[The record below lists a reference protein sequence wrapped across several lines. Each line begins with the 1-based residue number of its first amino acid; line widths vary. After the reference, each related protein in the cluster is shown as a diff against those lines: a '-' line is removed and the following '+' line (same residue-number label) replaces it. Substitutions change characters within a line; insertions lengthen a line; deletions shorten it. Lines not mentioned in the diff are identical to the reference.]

1 VGRQSGL
8 GNRHPIVA
16 QIGVAEILTR
26 RLLRCYDQATDM
38 TTTAGKRILVVD
50 DEPDVTELVSYKLK
64 RAGYEVEVINDPLEI
79 MGKAREFAP
88 DLFVLDI
95 MMPDLDGLKICR
107 MIRADSRLSGVP
119 IIFLTARG
127 EVEDRI
133 KGLETGADDY
143 ISKPFDA
150 KELVLRI
157 GLIFKRTAKEAEP
170 GNRRLQVAD
179 IVLDEE
185 SHRVTVAEQPIDLTA
200 TEFKLL
206 RLLMQRKGRVQ
217 TRENL
222 LVNVWNYD
230 TDTETRTIDTHIRR
244 LREKLSS
251 RSALIETVRGVGY
264 RINESAGGRL

>member
-1 VGRQSGL
+1 
-8 GNRHPIVA
+8 
-16 QIGVAEILTR
+16 
-26 RLLRCYDQATDM
+26 
-38 TTTAGKRILVVD
+38 LVVD

-64 RAGYEVEVINDPLEI
+64 REGYEVEVINDPLEI

-95 MMPDLDGLKICR
+95 MMPELDGLKICR
-107 MIRADSRLSGVP
+107 MIRADNRLSGVP
-119 IIFLTARG
+119 IVFLTARG

-133 KGLETGADDY
+133 KGLESGADDY
-143 ISKPFDA
+143 IAKPFDA
-150 KELVLRI
+150 KELILRI
-157 GLIFKRTAKEAEP
+157 GLIFKRMAKEEQARS
-170 GNRRLQVAD
+170 RRLEVMD

-185 SHRVTVAEQPIDLTA
+185 LHRVTVAGRAIDLTA

-206 RLLMQRKGRVQ
+206 KLLMQRKGRVQ

-244 LREKLSS
+244 LREKLAG
-251 RSALIETVRGVGY
+251 RAGLIETVRGVGY
-264 RINESAGGRL
+264 RINEQAR